1 MVSIAE
7 ITVFFPKMSQH
18 QKQVK
23 QGGGIVIVK
32 NFLTQKTEYLR
43 NIENVN
49 NLKLRLNFLNNTG
62 ISLRSRGSR

>member
-7 ITVFFPKMSQH
+7 ITVCFPKMSQH

-32 NFLTQKTEYLR
+32 
-43 NIENVN
+43 
-49 NLKLRLNFLNNTG
+49 
-62 ISLRSRGSR
+62 IS

>member
-23 QGGGIVIVK
+23 QGVGIVIVK
-32 NFLTQKTEYLR
+32 EILDTEDG
-43 NIENVN
+43 I
-49 NLKLRLNFLNNTG
+49 LKKYRKCKQFKAP
-62 ISLRSRGSR
+62 SKFFK